1 MVRRLASLA
10 VPLIL
15 AGILLVTIVL
25 SFIGFRSVK
34 NEEWIAEKNYESAR
48 MNLKNAIAEASEN
61 EIGKI
66 IKEVQKLALG
76 EDFLRDSIPGILS
89 VFIFKNG
96 NLVYP
101 SINEEEQSEVYLL
114 ETSDA
119 LLLKDFLDMQTAGKF
134 AESRNYVL
142 QQVDLFLKNS
152 SLAHLDWDSYALE
165 KMLNDILSHENLSK
179 AEREKIWATL
189 SETKR
194 FLRILNTY
202 REHKSFLLALGNYAS
217 YSNEGRFFIHNDGKT
232 FLTLSYPDA
241 AVKSAIVTEVDSV
254 FYTKQMNNTIN
265 ETAKEWSYINYSI
278 VGEFPFGHWD
288 ISIEENS
295 VSAKKEFQKKKN
307 FLYLMLALFLLIPA
321 IGVVVVYRVFSRERQ
336 LRQMKDNFLSTISH
350 ELKTPL
356 AIIDLYTGNM
366 LKKPEKIAYYAEVIS
381 KSSKRLN
388 NLIGDV
394 LDYTSLE
401 SGKRVFRMESMDL
414 SECVNKVCDSLSVIS
429 SNKNLEIKREVEA
442 DCTIAGD
449 YESVYSIVQNL
460 VDNAIKY
467 TSEGYI
473 LVKLQTDWHE
483 ALFSVTD
490 TGKGIPMN
498 EQKNIFESF
507 YRVGDELTRETKG
520 SGLGLAIVKR
530 NADAHKAQ
538 VLLKSTPGK
547 GSTFTVVFKK
557 N

>member
-15 AGILLVTIVL
+15 AGILLATIVL

-48 MNLKNAIAEASEN
+48 INLKNAIEEASEN
-61 EIGKI
+61 EMGKI
-66 IKEVQKLALG
+66 IKGVQKLALG
-76 EDFLRDSIPGILS
+76 EDFLRDSVPGILS
-89 VFIFKNG
+89 VFVFKDG
-96 NLVYP
+96 SLVYP
-101 SINEEEQSEVYLL
+101 GINEEEQNEVYLL
-114 ETSDA
+114 EPSDA
-119 LLLKDFLDMQTAGKF
+119 LALKEFLDMQAAGKF
-134 AESRNYVL
+134 AESRNYAL
-142 QQVDLFLKNS
+142 QRVDLFLQNS
-152 SLAHLDWDSYALE
+152 SLASLDWDSYALE

-179 AEREKIWATL
+179 SEREKIWATL

-194 FLRILNTY
+194 FLRILSTY
-202 REHKSFLLALGNYAS
+202 REHKDFLLTLGNYAS
-217 YSNEGRFFIHNDGKT
+217 YSNEGHFFIHNNGKT
-232 FLTLSYPDA
+232 FLTLSYPETA
-241 AVKSAIVTEVDSV
+241 AKSSIAAEVDSA
-254 FYTKQMNNTIN
+254 FYAREMSNAIS

-278 VGEFPFGHWD
+278 AGDFPFGHWD
-288 ISIEENS
+288 ILIEENS
-295 VSAKKEFQKKKN
+295 ASAKKEFQKRKN
-307 FLYLMLALFLLIPA
+307 FLYLMLALFLIVPA
-321 IGVVVVYRVFSRERQ
+321 IGVVVVYRVFSHERQ

-356 AIIDLYTGNM
+356 ATIDLYTGNM
-366 LKKPEKIAYYAEVIS
+366 LKKPEKISYYAEVIS

-388 NLIGDV
+388 NLIGEI

-401 SGKRVFRMESMDL
+401 SGKRVFHMESMDL
-414 SECVNKVCDSLSVIS
+414 SECVNKVCDSMNIIASG
-429 SNKNLEIKREVEA
+429 NGLEIKREVAA
-442 DCTIAGD
+442 DCAITGD
-449 YESVYSIVQNL
+449 YEAVYSIVQNL

-467 TSEGYI
+467 TSEGYV
-473 LVKLQTDWHE
+473 LVKLQANEHE
-483 ALFSVTD
+483 VQLSVAD
-490 TGKGIPMN
+490 TGKGIPIN

-538 VLLKSTPGK
+538 ISVKSAPGK
-547 GSTFTVVFKK
+547 GATFTVAFKR